1 MILAELDRVTKRF
14 GAVTALAEAS
24 FRVAPAEVV
33 ALLGPNGAGKS
44 TAINILLGLRR
55 PDRGRA
61 VLFGGDP
68 RLPSSRRGLGMTPQ
82 ETLFPQ
88 TLRPHELI
96 DLVRAHYAASPC
108 AAATIAR
115 FGLGALRTRQVG
127 GLSTGQRRLV
137 GVALAFAGAPRLVVL
152 DEPTA
157 GLDGDARR
165 TVWQAV
171 RHQVQDGGA
180 VLLTTHHLDE
190 AEALASRVVLV
201 DRGVVV
207 ADSSVAELKRSAG
220 RTRVSFRA
228 HGAKPVAGSV
238 RDGDFVRILTR
249 DGGATVA
256 ALVRDGVALDDL
268 EVRPATLEEA
278 IAAIGGGGA

>member
-1 MILAELDRVTKRF
+1 MRLVVLHARALTVELGRH
-14 GAVTALAEAS
+14 
-24 FRVAPAEVV
+24 PAYVV
-33 ALLGPNGAGKS
+33 PTL
-44 TAINILLGLRR
+44 
-55 PDRGRA
+55 
-61 VLFGGDP
+61 
-68 RLPSSRRGLGMTPQ
+68 
-82 ETLFPQ
+82 LFP
-88 TLRPHELI
+88 
-96 DLVRAHYAASPC
+96 AAFFIVF
-108 AAATIAR
+108 AAP
-115 FGLGALRTRQVG
+115 GPP
-127 GLSTGQRRLV
+127 
-137 GVALAFAGAPRLVVL
+137 AFAGAPRLVVL

-171 RHQVQDGGA
+171 RDQVRDGGA

-201 DRGVVV
+201 DGGVVV
-207 ADSSVAELKRSAG
+207 ADSSVAELKRSTG

-228 HGAKPVAGSV
+228 HGGTPVAGSV

-256 ALVRDGVALDDL
+256 ALVRDGVTLDDL

-278 IAAIGGGGA
+278 IAAIGGGRA